1 MRDVIKLATEKG
13 ICKPWR
19 EDMVKAT
26 MKEYCEMFFKGSDW
40 AMEKDFPSLG
50 LLRKYKTTSLY
61 GLYTDAKVKKKNAKQ
76 LAFFGESESELEYN
90 EYNIGEIYIRH
101 KSKVK
106 IIAKDNSIVH
116 ITIAD
121 GATVEIE
128 AEEKAKVTVYQY
140 GGTVKGNAIIYQRSW
155 EK

>member
-19 EDMVKAT
+19 EDMAKAT

-76 LAFFGESESELEYN
+76 LAFFGESESELEFN

-101 KSKVK
+101 KSHVKV
-106 IIAKDNSIVH
+106 IAKDYCFLI

-128 AEEKAKVTVYQY
+128 AEENTKVTVFQY
-140 GGTVKGNAIIYQRSW
+140 GGTVKGNAIIHQRSW

>member
-1 MRDVIKLATEKG
+1 MRDIIKLATEKG

-19 EDMVKAT
+19 EDMAKAT
-26 MKEYCEMFFKGSDW
+26 MKDFCEMFFKGSDW
-40 AMEKDFPSLG
+40 AMENDFPSLG
-50 LLRKYKTTSLY
+50 LLRKYKTTFLY
-61 GLYTDAKVKKKNAKQ
+61 GLYTDAKVKKKNIRQ
-76 LAFFGESESELEYN
+76 IAFFGESESELEYS

-101 KSKVK
+101 KSNVK
-106 IIAKDNSIVH
+106 IIAKDNCFLI

-128 AEEKAKVTVYQY
+128 AEENTKVTFFQY
-140 GGTVKGNAIIYQRSW
+140 GGTVKGNAIIHQRSW

>member
-1 MRDVIKLATEKG
+1 MS
-13 ICKPWR
+13 
-19 EDMVKAT
+19 KAT

-50 LLRKYKTTSLY
+50 LLRKYKTASHY
-61 GLYTDAKVKKKNAKQ
+61 GLYTDAKVKKENAKQ
-76 LAFFGESESELEYN
+76 IAFFGDSVAELEYN
-90 EYNIGEIYIRH
+90 EYNIGEVYIRH

-106 IIAKDNSIVH
+106 IIAKEHSIVH
-116 ITIAD
+116 ITLAD

-128 AEEKAKVTVYQY
+128 AEENAKVTMYQY
-140 GGTVKGNAIIYQRSW
+140 GGAVKGNATIHQRSW

>member
-1 MRDVIKLATEKG
+1 MRDVIKLATERG
-13 ICKPWR
+13 ICKPWI
-19 EDMVKAT
+19 EDMAKAT

-101 KSKVK
+101 KSHVK
-106 IIAKDNSIVH
+106 IIAKDYCFLI

-128 AEEKAKVTVYQY
+128 AEENTKVTVFQY
-140 GGTVKGNAIIYQRSW
+140 GGTVKGNAIIHQRSW

>member
-1 MRDVIKLATEKG
+1 MRDIIKLATERG

-19 EDMVKAT
+19 ENMSKAT
-26 MKEYCEMFFKGSDW
+26 MKDFCEMFFKGSDW

-50 LLRKYKTTSLY
+50 LLRKYKTTSHY
-61 GLYTDAKVKKKNAKQ
+61 RLYTDAKVKKENTKQ
-76 LAFFGESESELEYN
+76 IAFFGESESELEYD
-90 EYNIGEIYIRH
+90 EHHIGEIYIRH

-106 IIAKDNSIVH
+106 ILAKGNSIVYV
-116 ITIAD
+116 TIAD

-128 AEEKAKVTVYQY
+128 AEENAKVTVYQY
-140 GGTVKGNAIIYQRSW
+140 GGTVKGNATIHQRSW

>member
-19 EDMVKAT
+19 EDMAKAT

-50 LLRKYKTTSLY
+50 LLRKYKTTSHY
-61 GLYTDAKVKKKNAKQ
+61 GLYTDAKVKKGNAEQ
-76 LAFFGESESELEYN
+76 IAFFGESESELEYD
-90 EYNIGEIYIRH
+90 EHHIGEIYIRH
-101 KSKVK
+101 KSNIK
-106 IIAKDNSIVH
+106 ILAKDNSIVYV
-116 ITIAD
+116 TIAD

-128 AEEKAKVTVYQY
+128 AEENAKVTVYQY
-140 GGTVKGNAIIYQRSW
+140 GGTVKGNAIIHQRSW

>member
-1 MRDVIKLATEKG
+1 MRDVIKLATERG

-19 EDMVKAT
+19 EDMAKAT

-50 LLRKYKTTSLY
+50 LLRKYKTTSHY
-61 GLYTDAKVKKKNAKQ
+61 GLYTDAKVKKENAKQ
-76 LAFFGESESELEYN
+76 IAFFGESVAELEYN
-90 EYNIGEIYIRH
+90 KYNVGEVYIRH
-101 KSKVK
+101 KSNVK
-106 IIAKDNSIVH
+106 IKAKDHSFLI

-121 GATVEIE
+121 GAIVEIE
-128 AEEKAKVTVYQY
+128 AEESSKVTVYQY
-140 GGTVKGNAIIYQRSW
+140 GGTVKGNAIIHQRSW

>member
-19 EDMVKAT
+19 EDMAKAT
-26 MKEYCEMFFKGSDW
+26 MKDFCEMFFKGSDW
-40 AMEKDFPSLG
+40 AMEKDFPPLG
-50 LLRKYKTTSLY
+50 LLRKYKTTSHY
-61 GLYTDAKVKKKNAKQ
+61 GLFTDAKVKKENAKQ
-76 LAFFGESESELEYN
+76 IAFFGESNSELEYD
-90 EYNIGEIYIRH
+90 EYNIGEVYIRH

-106 IIAKDNSIVH
+106 IIAKGNSIVYV
-116 ITIAD
+116 TIAE

-128 AEEKAKVTVYQY
+128 AEENTKVTVFQY
-140 GGTVKGNAIIYQRSW
+140 GGTVKGNAIIHQRSW

>member
-1 MRDVIKLATEKG
+1 MRDVIKLASERG

-19 EDMVKAT
+19 ENMSKAT
-26 MKEYCEMFFKGSDW
+26 MKDFCEMFFKGSDW

-50 LLRKYKTTSLY
+50 LLRKYKTTSHY
-61 GLYTDAKVKKKNAKQ
+61 GLYTDSKVKKENAKQ
-76 LAFFGESESELEYN
+76 IAFFGDSVSELEYN

-101 KSKVK
+101 KSNIK
-106 IIAKDNSIVH
+106 IIAKDNSIVYV
-116 ITIAD
+116 TIAD

-128 AEEKAKVTVYQY
+128 AEENTKVTVFQY
-140 GGTVKGNAIIYQRSW
+140 GGTVKGNAIIHQRSW